1 MSKLGKK
8 SGDSKQAQEK
18 KLQQQMAALAR
29 KQAKKAA
36 KKNKVYSSFVKLK
49 LQSDEILTHSRRAL
63 HNAI

>member
-29 KQAKKAA
+29 KQANKAA
-36 KKNKVYSSFVKLK
+36 KKK
-49 LQSDEILTHSRRAL
+49 
-63 HNAI
+63 

>member
-36 KKNKVYSSFVKLK
+36 KKNKVYSSCEAKA
-49 LQSDEILTHSRRAL
+49 SIR
-63 HNAI
+63 